1 MSMYKYFIAALILIV
16 LLGIKIKT
24 EKRIREQERNR
35 KRVKKV
41 TEVLLDRQIE
51 ILSKGTPEVTFE
63 LEIAKFVKDGLLL
76 CLEEGTCTPGVVR
89 KAHVWLRKEFPDE
102 FKIFMEDSEEWE
114 RRSYMLVGMD
124 ADPVQKKEK
133 N

>member
-1 MSMYKYFIAALILIV
+1 MC
-16 LLGIKIKT
+16 
-24 EKRIREQERNR
+24 RN
-35 KRVKKV
+35 
-41 TEVLLDRQIE
+41 LFSIQRQIE

>member
-1 MSMYKYFIAALILIV
+1 MYKCFIVALILIV
-16 LLGIKIKT
+16 LLLGVKIKT

-41 TEVLLDRQIE
+41 AEVLLDRQIE
-51 ILSKGTPEVTFE
+51 ILSKGTSEVTFE
-63 LEIAKFVKDGLLL
+63 LEIAKFIKDGLLL

-89 KAHVWLRKEFPDE
+89 KAHVWLRKEFPEE
-102 FKIFMEDSEEWE
+102 FKIFMKDSEEWE

-133 N
+133 K